1 MLKNYFITALRNLSR
16 NRSFTIINIFGLAL
30 GISAAL
36 VLFKIVIFEKSF
48 DTYLTNYDN
57 LYRFTK
63 KVISPNLVEQEAGM
77 QNPFAEAFKTDYPDL
92 GTPVRTFYIGENQL
106 SVQNVT
112 GDWTHY
118 EQRDGISFVDEEF
131 FKLFDYEWKVGDP
144 ETALSKPKAAVI
156 SESLAEKYFGVT
168 DGGYD
173 RVLGKEMKL
182 NNDLTIFITG
192 VVTDPPK
199 NASLPF
205 KLMIE
210 YESVAEIFDFFQ
222 PDSWGSTSSNAHVYF
237 LANDNVTAQQ
247 IRDVLPA
254 MSEKYMPETENETV
268 FQVQALADMHFQPE
282 YNVYG
287 NSAKSPDFLT
297 VPIAIGVF
305 LILTA
310 CINFV
315 NLSTAL
321 AIKRSKEVGIRK
333 VLGGVR
339 NQLVFQ
345 FMGETFLITVIAT
358 LISLG
363 VAELA
368 MTNMEELIGYSL
380 SLELMKDTS
389 LLLVAL
395 GVVVG
400 VTLLAGLYPSFI
412 LSRLKPVA
420 VLRSKGQSS
429 LSGNINTRRGLVV
442 FQFLISQVLVICT
455 LVVISQMKFFENK
468 DLGFRK
474 SSIITFPLPSNEEA
488 KLNFMGNELQTFPGV
503 EGVSFSFA
511 SPLSDNNIGSTFG
524 YAPLET
530 TGEFD
535 AAYKVIDENYL
546 DLYDIKLLAGSDISK
561 FDTTLSEAIISEQAL
576 ELMGLENPE
585 DAIGETIR
593 SGFNGDKRVV
603 GVFKDFHNKDLR
615 DKVDPIIMVKYA
627 GYYYEGA
634 VRFEGSESQ
643 TSNLVKKLEE
653 TWTAQYPDTIFDY
666 TLLSEKIMEN
676 YEEEARVLTLFQ
688 IFSGLAIF
696 IGCLGLYGLV
706 SFMANQKTKEIGIR
720 KVLGAS
726 VNQIL
731 NLFSKELLVL
741 IGIAFLLA
749 APLGYY
755 LMNDWLSGFEFRIGL
770 SVWVFAA
777 AIGFTLL
784 IGAITTGLRSFRAA
798 TSNPVD
804 SLRSE

>member
-144 ETALSKPKAAVI
+144 ETALSKPKSAVI
-156 SESLAEKYFGVT
+156 SISLAEKYFGVT

-205 KLMIE
+205 KLLIE

-268 FQVQALADMHFQPE
+268 FQLQALADMHFQPE

-503 EGVSFSFA
+503 EKVSFSFA

-535 AAYKVIDENYL
+535 AAFKVIDENYL

-576 ELMGLENPE
+576 KLMGLENPE

>member
-106 SVQNVT
+106 SVQNIT
-112 GDWTHY
+112 GNWTHY

-144 ETALSKPKAAVI
+144 ETALSKPKSAVI
-156 SESLAEKYFGVT
+156 SISLAEKYFGVT

-205 KLMIE
+205 KLLIE

-268 FQVQALADMHFQPE
+268 FQLQALADMHFQPE

-503 EGVSFSFA
+503 EKVSFSFA

-535 AAYKVIDENYL
+535 AAFKVIDENYL

-576 ELMGLENPE
+576 KLMGLENPE

>member
-106 SVQNVT
+106 SVQNIT
-112 GDWTHY
+112 GNWTHY

-144 ETALSKPKAAVI
+144 ETALSKPKSAVI
-156 SESLAEKYFGVT
+156 SISLAEKYFGVT

-268 FQVQALADMHFQPE
+268 FQLQALADMHFQPE

-380 SLELMKDTS
+380 SLELMKDIS

-503 EGVSFSFA
+503 EKVSFSFA

-535 AAYKVIDENYL
+535 AAFKVIDENYL

-576 ELMGLENPE
+576 KLMGLENPE

-784 IGAITTGLRSFRAA
+784 IGAITTGFRAA

>member
-16 NRSFTIINIFGLAL
+16 SRSFTIINIFGLAL

-48 DTYLTNYDN
+48 DTYLTNYDH

-144 ETALSKPKAAVI
+144 ETALSKPKSAVI
-156 SESLAEKYFGVT
+156 SISLAEKYFGVT

-268 FQVQALADMHFQPE
+268 FQLQALVDMHFQPE

-380 SLELMKDTS
+380 SLELMKDIS

-503 EGVSFSFA
+503 EKVSFSFA

-535 AAYKVIDENYL
+535 AAFKVIDENYL

-576 ELMGLENPE
+576 KLMGLDNPE

>member
-1 MLKNYFITALRNLSR
+1 
-16 NRSFTIINIFGLAL
+16 
-30 GISAAL
+30 
-36 VLFKIVIFEKSF
+36 
-48 DTYLTNYDN
+48 
-57 LYRFTK
+57 
-63 KVISPNLVEQEAGM
+63 
-77 QNPFAEAFKTDYPDL
+77 
-92 GTPVRTFYIGENQL
+92 
-106 SVQNVT
+106 
-112 GDWTHY
+112 
-118 EQRDGISFVDEEF
+118 
-131 FKLFDYEWKVGDP
+131 
-144 ETALSKPKAAVI
+144 
-156 SESLAEKYFGVT
+156 
-168 DGGYD
+168 
-173 RVLGKEMKL
+173 
-182 NNDLTIFITG
+182 
-192 VVTDPPK
+192 
-199 NASLPF
+199 
-205 KLMIE
+205 
-210 YESVAEIFDFFQ
+210 
-222 PDSWGSTSSNAHVYF
+222 
-237 LANDNVTAQQ
+237 
-247 IRDVLPA
+247 
-254 MSEKYMPETENETV
+254 
-268 FQVQALADMHFQPE
+268 
-282 YNVYG
+282 
-287 NSAKSPDFLT
+287 
-297 VPIAIGVF
+297 
-305 LILTA
+305 
-310 CINFV
+310 V

-380 SLELMKDTS
+380 SLELMKDIS

-503 EGVSFSFA
+503 EKVSFSFA

-535 AAYKVIDENYL
+535 AAFKVIDENYL

-576 ELMGLENPE
+576 KLMGLENPE

-615 DKVDPIIMVKYA
+615 DKVDPIIMVKYS

>member
-131 FKLFDYEWKVGDP
+131 FELFDYEWKVGDP
-144 ETALSKPKAAVI
+144 ETALSKPKSAVI
-156 SESLAEKYFGVT
+156 SISLAEKYFGVT

-192 VVTDPPK
+192 VVSDPPK

-205 KLMIE
+205 KLLIE

-268 FQVQALADMHFQPE
+268 FQLQALADMHFQPE

-503 EGVSFSFA
+503 EKVSFSFA

-576 ELMGLENPE
+576 KLMGLENPE

-615 DKVDPIIMVKYA
+615 DKVDPIIMVRYA

>member
-144 ETALSKPKAAVI
+144 ETALSKPKSAVI
-156 SESLAEKYFGVT
+156 SISLAEKYFGVT

-205 KLMIE
+205 KLLIE

-268 FQVQALADMHFQPE
+268 FQLQALADMHFQPE

-503 EGVSFSFA
+503 EKVSFSFA

-576 ELMGLENPE
+576 KLMGLENPE

>member
-144 ETALSKPKAAVI
+144 ETALSKPKSAVI
-156 SESLAEKYFGVT
+156 SISLAEKYFGVT

-205 KLMIE
+205 KLLIE

-268 FQVQALADMHFQPE
+268 FQLQALADMHFQPE

-503 EGVSFSFA
+503 EKVS
-511 SPLSDNNIGSTFG
+511 
-524 YAPLET
+524 
-530 TGEFD
+530 
-535 AAYKVIDENYL
+535 
-546 DLYDIKLLAGSDISK
+546 
-561 FDTTLSEAIISEQAL
+561 
-576 ELMGLENPE
+576 
-585 DAIGETIR
+585 
-593 SGFNGDKRVV
+593 
-603 GVFKDFHNKDLR
+603 
-615 DKVDPIIMVKYA
+615 
-627 GYYYEGA
+627 
-634 VRFEGSESQ
+634 
-643 TSNLVKKLEE
+643 
-653 TWTAQYPDTIFDY
+653 
-666 TLLSEKIMEN
+666 
-676 YEEEARVLTLFQ
+676 
-688 IFSGLAIF
+688 
-696 IGCLGLYGLV
+696 
-706 SFMANQKTKEIGIR
+706 
-720 KVLGAS
+720 
-726 VNQIL
+726 
-731 NLFSKELLVL
+731 
-741 IGIAFLLA
+741 
-749 APLGYY
+749 
-755 LMNDWLSGFEFRIGL
+755 
-770 SVWVFAA
+770 
-777 AIGFTLL
+777 
-784 IGAITTGLRSFRAA
+784 
-798 TSNPVD
+798 
-804 SLRSE
+804 